1 MASEATLRIFLPP
14 DRDCHT
20 KIKKEL
26 LYTGNP
32 PVQTRPGAFAGPS
45 HLHFIPSLPTCEAN
59 VKTLSLP
66 WWCWRAKCTAD
77 EVALRFDT
85 PSKSPIRP
93 IFSYYCNPLPH
104 QEGNE
109 LVAAWTSQS
118 GESHRRLGRAQ
129 RAHDLIISGDL
140 KRVRPLFGVIKRRA
154 IDDAVIS
161 FPFATWTGTEALR
174 ASRRSC
180 SSANTI
186 V

>member
-1 MASEATLRIFLPP
+1 VAISLVMASEATLRIFLPP

-66 WWCWRAKCTAD
+66 WWCWGAKCTAD

-85 PSKSPIRP
+85 LSKSPIRP
-93 IFSYYCNPLPH
+93 ITVIYSH
-104 QEGNE
+104 TEREGNE
-109 LVAAWTSQS
+109 LVAARTSQS
-118 GESHRRLGRAQ
+118 GEAAADWEGRRELM
-129 RAHDLIISGDL
+129 
-140 KRVRPLFGVIKRRA
+140 
-154 IDDAVIS
+154 
-161 FPFATWTGTEALR
+161 T
-174 ASRRSC
+174 
-180 SSANTI
+180 
-186 V
+186 